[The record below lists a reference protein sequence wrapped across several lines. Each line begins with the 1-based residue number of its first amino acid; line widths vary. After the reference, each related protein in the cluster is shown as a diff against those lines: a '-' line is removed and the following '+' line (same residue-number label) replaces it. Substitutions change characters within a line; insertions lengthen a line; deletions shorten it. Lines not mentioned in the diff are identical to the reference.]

1 MRIRAGQPSI
11 SDEESST
18 SEGKSSISTKK
29 LAISARAAL
38 GTTLGTDARGGHQ
51 ETDARGGHQ
60 GWMGHA
66 AKVGCQAITPVEP
79 EMCRRLMTC
88 DKVHK
93 H

>member
-29 LAISARAAL
+29 IGHKCEGGARDNTRD
-38 GTTLGTDARGGHQ
+38 GCGGGHQ